1 VETPVALRLAL
12 PRVDLLARAG
22 TGIREDVQG
31 LRGIAVLLVVLYHA
45 GGVIPNGFLGVD
57 VFFAISGFVITRSLV
72 GEFAATGHIALGA
85 FYARRVRRLLPA
97 LAVMLVTVSL
107 VGVLA
112 APFEAQR
119 MTAATAVAAALLSA
133 NAYLMHLSTGYFA
146 VQTAADPLLHTW
158 TLGVEEQFYLVFPLL
173 LIATLRTRRTAAV
186 LMGVFAVS
194 ILSYDVFLAGVHS
207 RFGFYGSPARAWE
220 FGLGALTALALV
232 ALPRAASLV
241 VGIVGLVLLDVA
253 VFGDVHQRNLLAVL
267 GTCAVIG
274 AGASPVNRMLSNRAL
289 VAIGAVSYSWYL
301 WHWPFIA
308 YATALAPRQSWVPI
322 AAAAASLVPAWLSY
336 RFVERPFRRGLR
348 PALPLAAGC
357 AAVAVAA
364 AGVLVVSHS
373 LLARDVRFAQLA
385 HASVLHADVTRGCD
399 ASAHLHY
406 KPPCVWGSGTQ
417 TVALVGDSNAGHF
430 TEPVVAADTRLGYR
444 TLVATH
450 SSCPFAAVTMWID
463 GSNGYGRSCRAWV
476 DRTVGVLVRLRPRA
490 VVIGTRADKYIGQ
503 DNIAL
508 GDATTPGAKQL
519 AYAAGVSQIAGR
531 LTRAG
536 ISVLLVQPVPKL
548 GVVPDRCAAA
558 LVLLDR
564 CVSRVSRA
572 DARAEL
578 ARAAA
583 AGASV
588 RNVTLVDF
596 FDALCG
602 PAVCTG
608 ARYRDDEHL
617 SVEGA
622 LSLEPGFERL
632 IATRPARRP
641 AASAR

>member
-12 PRVDLLARAG
+12 PRVDVLARVG
-22 TGIREDVQG
+22 TGIRDDVQG
-31 LRGIAVLLVVLYHA
+31 LRGIAVLLVVLYHG

-72 GEFAATGHIALGA
+72 GEFAATGRIALGA

-119 MTAATAVAAALLSA
+119 MTAATAVAAALVSA

-158 TLGVEEQFYLVFPLL
+158 TLGVEEQFYLLFPLL

-186 LMGVFAVS
+186 LAGVLAVS

-232 ALPRAASLV
+232 TLPRIASLV
-241 VGIVGLVLLDVA
+241 VAVAGLVLIDVA

-274 AGASPVNRMLSNRAL
+274 AGATPANRLLSNRAL
-289 VAIGAVSYSWYL
+289 VAVGAVSYSWYL

-308 YATALAPRQSWVPI
+308 YATALAPHQSWVPV

-336 RFVERPFRRGLR
+336 RFVEQPFRRGSR
-348 PALPLAAGC
+348 PALPLALGC
-357 AAVAVAA
+357 AAVALAA
-364 AGVLVVSHS
+364 AGVLVLSHS
-373 LLARDVRFAQLA
+373 LLAKDVRFAQLA
-385 HASVLHADVTRGCD
+385 DASRLHTDVVRGCD
-399 ASAHLHY
+399 AADGLHEP
-406 KPPCVWGSGTQ
+406 PPCFWGTGAQ

-430 TEPVVAADTRLGYR
+430 SEPVAAADAKLGYR

-450 SSCPFAAVTMWID
+450 SSCPFTDVTMWID
-463 GSNGYGRSCRAWV
+463 GADGYGRSCRDWV
-476 DRTVGVLVRLRPRA
+476 SRTVDVLLRVRPRT
-490 VVIGTRADKYIGQ
+490 VVIGTRADKYIAQG
-503 DNIAL
+503 NIWFGGAK
-508 GDATTPGAKQL
+508 TPAAKQL
-519 AYAAGVSQIAGR
+519 AYAAGVSRIAAR
-531 LTRAG
+531 LTGAG
-536 ISVLLVQPVPKL
+536 IAVLLVQPVPRL
-548 GVVPDRCAAA
+548 GVAPDRCAAA

-572 DARAEL
+572 DAKAEL
-578 ARAAA
+578 ARAVA

-588 RNVTLVDF
+588 RNVTVVDF
-596 FDALCG
+596 FDTLCG
-602 PAVCTG
+602 PAVCSG

-622 LSLEPGFERL
+622 LSLEPAFERL